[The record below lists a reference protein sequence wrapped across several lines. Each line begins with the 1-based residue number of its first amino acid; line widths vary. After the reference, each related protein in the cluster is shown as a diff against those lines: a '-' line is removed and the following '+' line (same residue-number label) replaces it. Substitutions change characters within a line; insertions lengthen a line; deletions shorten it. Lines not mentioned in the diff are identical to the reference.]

1 MALNHLVRFYW
12 KHKNQRRLRTMS
24 DKIVQL
30 NEKVIKTELK
40 ELVRQSVED
49 IEWLAGCIIRLSNK
63 RKKA

>member
-1 MALNHLVRFYW
+1 
-12 KHKNQRRLRTMS
+12 MS